1 MLVILQWGKILDFF
15 FVPIRMFWVKCQY
28 FEPLRSCLGLQRK
41 IIFRK
46 INAILSILLS
56 FRGKNELIP
65 CPDFSFLGVLFKI

>member
-1 MLVILQWGKILDFF
+1 MGENFGFF

-65 CPDFSFLGVLFKI
+65 CPDFSFLGVLFRI